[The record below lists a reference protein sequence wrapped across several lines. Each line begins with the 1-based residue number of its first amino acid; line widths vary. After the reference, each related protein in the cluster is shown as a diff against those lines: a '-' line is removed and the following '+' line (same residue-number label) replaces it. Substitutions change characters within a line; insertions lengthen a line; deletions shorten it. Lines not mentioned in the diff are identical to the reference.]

1 MLKFGIF
8 IDFTRHG
15 LSGMRQ
21 LALGISPPPEP
32 SLENFVP
39 GQNAE
44 LLARLR
50 DLKAGRLAES
60 IVYVWGEAGSGR
72 SHLLRACA
80 GAAIATADDVGLL
93 DERGQI
99 DLFNRINA
107 AREDGTAVLAAG
119 DAPPAQLGLRED
131 LKSRLAWGLV
141 YHVKPLTDAE
151 RALYLASE
159 AERRGMRLSDEI
171 VAWLLVRVRRD
182 LASLGSILDA
192 LDRASLEQKR
202 HLTLPLV
209 REVLKALDE

>member
-1 MLKFGIF
+1 
-8 IDFTRHG
+8 
-15 LSGMRQ
+15 MRQ

-32 SLENFVP
+32 SLDNFVA

-50 DLKAGRLAES
+50 ELKAGRLAES
-60 IVYVWGEAGSGR
+60 IVYIWGVAGSGR
-72 SHLLRACA
+72 SHLLHACA
-80 GAAIATADDVGLL
+80 RRGLAIADDVENL
-93 DERGQI
+93 DDSGQV

-107 AREDGTAVLAAG
+107 AREDGTGVLAAG
-119 DAPPAQLGLRED
+119 SAPPAQLRLRED

-141 YHVKPLTDAE
+141 YHVKPLSDAD
-151 RALYLASE
+151 RALYLATE
-159 AERRGMRLSDEI
+159 ADRRGMRLGDDVS
-171 VAWLLVRVRRD
+171 AYLLARVRRD

-209 REVLKALDE
+209 RDVLKTLGE